1 LRGALYFHFYLDHR
15 GWLETRIVQP
25 VVVSTVVAALSI
37 DEPVA
42 ASATRAVR
50 SARLALAAFV
60 AYVVVAWPVLVFGM
74 GSQRWFRDD
83 ELRIFAGRDGGDI
96 GDIFRAHDVHPIAL
110 PVVVFR
116 LMFNVFGLWFTPYLM
131 LVVTMH
137 LGVAM
142 MLRVVIRRAG
152 VGPWIATAAAGSLV
166 LFGPGE
172 ENILWA
178 FQITLLSSI
187 LLGLTQLVLA
197 DHDGPL
203 TRRDALGV
211 IAGVGAVMSSGIG
224 PLMVVAVGLAALA
237 RRGWRIALFHVAPP
251 ALAYV
256 AWTAVED
263 PAGYAF
269 GRPALS
275 VVWDWIRVGQDATVQ
290 AVGGTTVV
298 ALVLTALL
306 VAGLWQLARSS
317 TIDDLRRRASVPV
330 ALLACGP
337 VLFAL
342 TAQVRWGFGLEEAR
356 ASRYVYIGAVL
367 LLPALA
373 LAGDAIARRWRSAMV
388 PVVALLLVSV
398 PGNISDFNSST
409 FDARYFDAQRQTVLG
424 LARTDLAERVP
435 RSVRPLHD
443 PFSADEVTIGWLL
456 DLRDEGRLPD
466 AGAID
471 PRVEALFPLRLGL
484 AQVDG
489 PLVAPCT
496 TRTAPVDLSLNEGD
510 RLAIRTPALIGLL
523 ESGAVASRPMYF
535 GPRDQGTISVE
546 LPLSVRISPIK
557 PGAKLT
563 MCR

>member
-1 LRGALYFHFYLDHR
+1 MARTPDRPASGGIDGGGSAQHR
-15 GWLETRIVQP
+15 RTRNGLAD
-25 VVVSTVVAALSI
+25 SRAA
-37 DEPVA
+37 E
-42 ASATRAVR
+42 RAC
-50 SARLALAAFV
+50 LALAAFV
-60 AYVVVAWPVLVFGM
+60 AYVVVAWPVLVFGI
-74 GSQRWFRDD
+74 GSQRWFQRDD
-83 ELRIFAGRDGGDI
+83 LRFFAGRDGGDI
-96 GDIFRAHDVHPIAL
+96 GDIFRAHDVHPVAL

-116 LMFNVFGLWFTPYLM
+116 LMFNVFGLWYTPYLM

-137 LGVAM
+137 LGVAIM
-142 MLRVVIRRAG
+142 VRVVIRRAG

-172 ENILWA
+172 ENILWS

-237 RRGWRIALFHVAPP
+237 RRGWRIALVHAAPP

-256 AWTAVED
+256 AWTAVGD
-263 PAGYAF
+263 PARQAF
-269 GRPALS
+269 GRPAPS
-275 VVWDWIRVGQDATVQ
+275 VVWDWIREGQVATVR

-298 ALVLTALL
+298 TLVLTALL
-306 VAGLWQLARSS
+306 VIGLWQLARSS

-342 TAQVRWGFGLEEAR
+342 TAQLRWVFGLEA
-356 ASRYVYIGAVL
+356 AHSSRYVYIGAVL

-388 PVVALLLVSV
+388 PIVVLLLVSV
-398 PGNISDFNSST
+398 PGNISDFGSSV
-409 FDARYFDAQRQTVLG
+409 FDARYFDTQRQTLLG

-435 RSVRPLHD
+435 PTVRPLHD
-443 PFSADEVTIGWLL
+443 PLAPEELTIGWLL
-456 DLRDEGRLPD
+456 DLRDEGRLPE
-466 AGAID
+466 AGEID
-471 PRVEALFPLRLGL
+471 PRVEALFPIRLGL
-484 AQVDG
+484 NQVDG
-489 PLVAPCT
+489 PLEDSDCT
-496 TRTAPVDLSLNEGD
+496 THTGPVDLSLDEGD
-510 RLAIRTPALIGLL
+510 RFAIRTPALIRLL
-523 ESGAVASRPMYF
+523 ESGAVASGRVYF
-535 GPRDQGTISVE
+535 GVLDQGTISVE
-546 LPLSVRISPIK
+546 LPLDVRISPIER
-557 PGAKLT
+557 GRKLT
-563 MCR
+563 ICR